1 MHGEF
6 ETIDPAALPDNPF
19 ELIGEKWMLITAGS
33 RKGFNTMTASWGGMG
48 VLWARKVCFCVV
60 RPGRHTHR
68 YMEDEG
74 SFTLSFFDEPFR
86 DILTYCGS
94 HSGRDVDKAKETG
107 LIPVFGS
114 GGVYFAE
121 ARLVF
126 SCRKL
131 YYHDFDPTHFLD
143 EAIDKTHYPLKDYH
157 RMYIGEIKTC
167 LAKQA

>member
-1 MHGEF
+1 
-6 ETIDPAALPDNPF
+6 
-19 ELIGEKWMLITAGS
+19 
-33 RKGFNTMTASWGGMG
+33 
-48 VLWARKVCFCVV
+48 
-60 RPGRHTHR
+60 
-68 YMEDEG
+68 MEDEG

-131 YYHDFDPTHFLD
+131 YYHDFDPTHFSRRSHRQNALSPQGLPPD
-143 EAIDKTHYPLKDYH
+143 VHRRDKDLPREASVSVRPRPAQGMSLPGP
-157 RMYIGEIKTC
+157 RMPTS
-167 LAKQA
+167 QATSTD